1 MHEGRFA
8 SYKLTVSKDKVFKDL
23 NRKVKQL
30 SDYCGG
36 ISQIEWKD
44 RIFDSYD
51 DAYKYIM
58 DNWWGDYQC
67 VAYKYRDIDSLKMSK
82 KVIEL
87 EKRIIET
94 RNQYDSLN
102 SKIHYKDI
110 QAKYVTCKEC
120 GSKIN
125 KDYLRSNRCPICNKD
140 MRPETVL
147 NKLES
152 MTSKIEKLKG
162 DLKVEK
168 MKRIDKA
175 PIKWLVKYEYH
186 C

>member
-1 MHEGRFA
+1 MHQMEVV
-8 SYKLTVSKDKVFKDL
+8 SYKLTVNKDKVFKDL
-23 NRKVKQL
+23 NRDAKRN
-30 SDYCGG
+30 SDYGDG
-36 ISQIEWKD
+36 IAPIQWKE
-44 RIFDSYD
+44 RIFESYD
-51 DAYKYIM
+51 DAYEYIM
-58 DNWWGDYQC
+58 DNWFGDYES
-67 VAYKYRDIDSLKMSK
+67 VAYKYRDIDSLKKSK
-82 KVIEL
+82 KAIEL
-87 EKRIIET
+87 EERIIET
-94 RNQYDSLN
+94 RKQYDSLN

-125 KDYLRSNRCPICNKD
+125 KDYLRSNRCPICNKE

-152 MTSKIEKLKG
+152 LTCMIEKLKS